1 MKKIRKEDFAILIES
16 EMNETKGGGWFDKPI
31 GICGKEEFIFCY
43 ANYKIDIPTL
53 PYDREVLLEP

>member
-1 MKKIRKEDFAILIES
+1 MKKIRKEDFAILNES
-16 EMNETKGGGWFDKPI
+16 EMNETKGGIRVEKPI
-31 GICGKEEFIFCY
+31 GFCGKEEFIFCY